1 MLPPHWVVP
10 PSGGAAWG
18 RRRAETHE
26 AAHRRGFRGVKRR
39 ARRIFASREAIGCV
53 IRSSACC
60 NPTTALQ
67 GIDRTCVTAPS
78 PTPTL
83 TRTSRRDRGR
93 TAAES
98 GHVRPIVLFSHPPTL
113 LVRGSFWAA
122 QRRRCHQRRT
132 RSGGSAQAME
142 GPADRGRHRQQAAA
156 ARAHQRRQRPRA
168 HPQQLQQRRRR
179 RQLQLPPAASPLAAR
194 GGSQCEPPDPGRLG
208 PRSAGGCRRFNLQQ
222 PTLGRSAK
230 GAHGPVGWQLAAA
243 PLGCAPERLR
253 GLGSGGARGHM
264 ETRGDAGFGG

>member
-1 MLPPHWVVP
+1 MRTSG
-10 PSGGAAWG
+10 PSTVRVTPGFSNLHNPTACYRQQCRREWTTSAD
-18 RRRAETHE
+18 RRRKGLEE
-26 AAHRRGFRGVKRR
+26 AAPRGAWNGGGG
-39 ARRIFASREAIGCV
+39 E
-53 IRSSACC
+53 
-60 NPTTALQ
+60 
-67 GIDRTCVTAPS
+67 
-78 PTPTL
+78 
-83 TRTSRRDRGR
+83 
-93 TAAES
+93 
-98 GHVRPIVLFSHPPTL
+98 
-113 LVRGSFWAA
+113 GSFWAA
-122 QRRRCHQRRT
+122 QRRRCHQRRA

-168 HPQQLQQRRRR
+168 HPQQQQRRRRR

-243 PLGCAPERLR
+243 PLGCAPERRR
-253 GLGSGGARGHM
+253 GLRA
-264 ETRGDAGFGG
+264 EARGDA